1 MKEGADELGEDAD
14 FFNNPN
20 PSSSAPAPAQGGGFD
35 DFGKIASKHVMTGAD
50 DRITT

>member
-35 DFGKIASKHVMTGAD
+35 DFGRRTSIYAIAGAD